1 MGSWLKPNTTE
12 HARCAEGSQ
21 ARHSLSDQKPTL
33 ARGARLSSANQPHA
47 PPQRQQAPYI
57 CQSTPSST
65 ATTTAVLSYC
75 MEIQTCHRPIKPELY
90 RNGLGYLHRP
100 INPELHRNRNGYRY
114 IHISWKFGNAIGQ
127 STPSSTATTTAVLS
141 YCMEIQTCH
150 RPINPELYH
159 NGLGYLHRPINPE
172 LHRNR
177 NGYMYIHISWK
188 FGNAIGQSTPSSTAT
203 ATAICTSTF
212 HGNSDLSPANQPR
225 APPQRQRLYTSIFN
239 GSGSCIHPHNSGK
252 YRNSGSP
259 SKSRATYIA
268 GAPSPFSKV
277 PTCHTITL
285 SNTHR
290 C

>member
-100 INPELHRNRNGYRY
+100 INPELHRNRNGYMY

-127 STPSSTATTTAVLS
+127 STPRSTATATATCTSTFHGNSDMSSANQPRALPQRPRPLTSANQSRPPPQPQRLYVHP
-141 YCMEIQTCH
+141 YFIEIRKC
-150 RPINPELYH
+150 
-159 NGLGYLHRPINPE
+159 HRPINPE

-188 FGNAIGQSTPSSTAT
+188 FRLVTGQSTPSSTAT
-203 ATAICTSTF
+203 ATAV
-212 HGNSDLSPANQPR
+212 
-225 APPQRQRLYTSIFN
+225 Y
-239 GSGSCIHPHNSGK
+239 IH
-252 YRNSGSP
+252 
-259 SKSRATYIA
+259 I
-268 GAPSPFSKV
+268 
-277 PTCHTITL
+277 
-285 SNTHR
+285 
-290 C
+290 